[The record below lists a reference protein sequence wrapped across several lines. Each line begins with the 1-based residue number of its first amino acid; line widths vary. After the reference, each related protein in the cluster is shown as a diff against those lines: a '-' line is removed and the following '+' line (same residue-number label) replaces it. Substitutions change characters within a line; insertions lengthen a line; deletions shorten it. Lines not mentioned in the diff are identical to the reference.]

1 VFVREALAE
10 DAEACA
16 AILAVVAEEGLIAT
30 EPPVDVEAR
39 AQGFREMLAADK
51 GDRIWVLCAGGDGM
65 QEGAIV
71 GLLGLHPAPVPGV
84 LTLGTTILDGHRGAG
99 GGRLLMEAALGWAR
113 EDPETH
119 KVELEVWPDNERAI
133 AYYEALGFEHE
144 GLRRDHYR
152 RRDGSLRSARLMAIA
167 VGS

>member
-1 VFVREALAE
+1 MFVREALVG
-10 DAEACA
+10 DAERCA
-16 AILAVVAEEGLIAT
+16 AILAAVAEEDLIAT

-39 AQGFREMLAADK
+39 AEGFRGMLVP
-51 GDRIWVLCAGGDGM
+51 GRPDRLWVLC
-65 QEGAIV
+65 EGEGEELV
-71 GLLGLHPAPVPGV
+71 GLLGLHPTPADGV
-84 LTLGTTILDGHRGAG
+84 LMLGTAILDGHRGAG
-99 GGRLLMEAALGWAR
+99 GGRRLMEAALEWAR
-113 EDPETH
+113 GAEGVH

>member
-1 VFVREALAE
+1 MFVREALVE
-10 DAEACA
+10 DAERCA
-16 AILAVVAEEGLIAT
+16 AILAVVAEEDLIAT

-39 AQGFREMLAADK
+39 AQGFRELLAP
-51 GDRIWVLCAGGDGM
+51 DRSDRLWVLCED
-65 QEGAIV
+65 EGEEPV
-71 GLLGLHPAPVPGV
+71 GLLGLHPTAVDGV
-84 LTLGTTILDGHRGAG
+84 LMLGTAILEGHRGAG
-99 GGRLLMEAALGWAR
+99 GGRLLMEAGLEWAR
-113 EDPETH
+113 GAGSVH
-119 KVELEVWPDNERAI
+119 KIELEVWPDNERAI